1 MLSPPGMK
9 ARIMNDFSYLKMQSL
24 IALLGW
30 SALLGGFLYYDVGL
44 ARQHMDALAR
54 KEARANFN
62 KDQAFRLW
70 ATQHGGVYVPINE
83 RTPPNPALAQIPER
97 DIQTP
102 SGKKLTLM
110 NPAYMLRQLMEEF
123 SDLYGVKGKITSFK
137 LMNPHNAP
145 DAWEAEAMHQ
155 FERGAEEVFE
165 FTDID
170 GEPYLRLMGAMRVQ
184 QGCLKCHGFQGY
196 QLGEVRGGVGI
207 SVPMRPYL
215 NELNAAIRQKLLIFG
230 TIWAVGLS
238 VILVWVM
245 LAQRRLRE
253 KTEIAAQL
261 QRQHEA
267 IRRANAELTHFAN
280 ISAHHLMEPARRL
293 LSYAQRLTGRLN
305 HQIQDDDALLSLKYI
320 EQGATRMRDLIR
332 DIERYLAAG
341 VPRARLQTNH
351 PDIALNDV
359 RRRLS
364 RLIVDTGTRIEVLS
378 LFPVYLDLPRLTDLF
393 DVLLGNVLIH
403 AKSDLA
409 PSIRISGERLQSAV
423 RIRIEDNGPG
433 IAEEYRERVFGVF
446 EQLRRNPLAGTGIGL
461 AIARRI
467 VESQDGK
474 IWIETSTQGGTAV
487 VFDLPNGS

>member
-1 MLSPPGMK
+1 MK
-9 ARIMNDFSYLKMQSL
+9 TPVMNDFSYLKLQGL

-30 SALLGGFLYYDVGL
+30 SALLGGFLYYDVSL
-44 ARQHMDALAR
+44 ARQHMEALAR

-70 ATQHGGVYVPINE
+70 ATQHGGVYVPVNE
-83 RTPPNPALAQIPER
+83 RTPPNPALAQVPER

-123 SDLYGVKGKITSFK
+123 GDLYGVKGKITSFK
-137 LMNPHNAP
+137 LVNPQNVP

-155 FERGAEEVFE
+155 FEHGAEEVFE
-165 FTDID
+165 FADRG

-196 QLGEVRGGVGI
+196 RLGEVRGGVGI

-215 NELNAAIRQKLLIFG
+215 DELSAAIRQKLWIFG
-230 TIWAVGLS
+230 SIWGVGLS
-238 VILVWVM
+238 VILIWLV
-245 LAQRRLRE
+245 LAHGRLRE
-253 KTEIAAQL
+253 KTQIAGQL
-261 QRQHEA
+261 QRQHA
-267 IRRANAELTHFAN
+267 ATRRANAELTYFAN

-293 LSYAQRLTGRLN
+293 LSYAQRLRGRLS
-305 HQIQDDDALLSLKYI
+305 HQIQDDDALLSLTYI

-341 VPRARLQTNH
+341 VPRASLRTNQ
-351 PDIALNDV
+351 PDIALGEV
-359 RRRLS
+359 RRRLA
-364 RLIVDTGTRIEVLS
+364 RLIADTGAHIETGSLS
-378 LFPVYLDLPRLTDLF
+378 PLYLDLPRLIDLF
-393 DVLLGNVLIH
+393 EVLLGNALIH
-403 AKSDLA
+403 VTPDVT
-409 PSIRISGERLQSAV
+409 PSIRISEERLQSAV

-446 EQLRRNPLAGTGIGL
+446 EQLRPNPIAGTGIGL

-474 IWIETSTQGGTAV
+474 IWIETSTQGGTVV